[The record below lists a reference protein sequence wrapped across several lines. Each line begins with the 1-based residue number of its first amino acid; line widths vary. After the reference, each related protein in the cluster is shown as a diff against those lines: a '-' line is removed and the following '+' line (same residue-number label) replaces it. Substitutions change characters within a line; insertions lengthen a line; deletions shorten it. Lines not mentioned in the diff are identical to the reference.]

1 MDEARGNIM
10 SNALATAV
18 GGPLA
23 EMRARSRLQRGP
35 FNRQLHRDE
44 RKWIKDNAKRFPQ
57 QQGTSEQDAEQ
68 RLAQQGFRQVTA
80 I

>member
-1 MDEARGNIM
+1 MDEALGNIM

-18 GGPLA
+18 GGPAGRNAGTFSGYNVDHSIDSCTAMSESGL
-23 EMRARSRLQRGP
+23 RT
-35 FNRQLHRDE
+35 
-44 RKWIKDNAKRFPQ
+44 AKRFAQ
-57 QQGTSEQDAEQ
+57 QQGISEQDAEQ